1 MSEIFSVIADK
12 DVVSMSLVQRKITL
26 TNEIMTTILMAV
38 TNSLLMNEGV
48 ALYDMQIICRVHGHF
63 TGRSAA
69 THHRHLRL
77 RRRRRRVRL
86 YSTIRTICA
95 MVSWDTCRATS
106 TAQQRCLRRCR

>member
-1 MSEIFSVIADK
+1 
-12 DVVSMSLVQRKITL
+12 MSLVQKKITL
-26 TNEIMTTILMAV
+26 TNDIMTTILMAV

-63 TGRSAA
+63 TGRSTA

-77 RRRRRRVRL
+77 RRRRRVRL

-95 MVSWDTCRATS
+95 RVSWDTCRATS
-106 TAQQRCLRRCR
+106 TAQQRCLHRCR